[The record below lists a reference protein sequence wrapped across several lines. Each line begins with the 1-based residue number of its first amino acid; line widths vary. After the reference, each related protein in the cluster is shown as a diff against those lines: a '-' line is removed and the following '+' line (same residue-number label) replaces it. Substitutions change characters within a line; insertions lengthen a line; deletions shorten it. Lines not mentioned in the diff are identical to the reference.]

1 MCNDR
6 SWKSCSI
13 VTIVFTSLLM
23 LGMFIAVGV
32 MNSMFGDN
40 MQCYVDASHE
50 VSSSRRQMFEGMDKI
65 AALHPS
71 GDGIALGKQAL
82 INVAQTF
89 GLGPAVSQLPAFR
102 SLAPEGRKLS
112 EWETIPND
120 NSCLFH
126 SDDGMCDDD
135 ITWGLCDCGTD
146 LNDCGYR
153 SSEDCTASP
162 PPPPYTWGGS
172 EPKSDAEK
180 VDEVEKAVLD
190 VFNPCM
196 IIPAIFSALFLYIG
210 SGLTLKDPVQ
220 FSCGGKGMFI
230 TGSIF
235 AFPSFIIY
243 AIATYC
249 LLVYANVVVEI
260 IKQTFEQAAGDDHVF
275 SKCLDDSRAMFSSAG
290 VGCLIACI
298 ACLGAFISSICA
310 SCGICKHETAL
321 KKAPVQ
327 GTQMGNIAVATPVP
341 V

>member
-1 MCNDR
+1 M
-6 SWKSCSI
+6 
-13 VTIVFTSLLM
+13 
-23 LGMFIAVGV
+23 
-32 MNSMFGDN
+32 
-40 MQCYVDASHE
+40 
-50 VSSSRRQMFEGMDKI
+50 
-65 AALHPS
+65 
-71 GDGIALGKQAL
+71 
-82 INVAQTF
+82 
-89 GLGPAVSQLPAFR
+89 
-102 SLAPEGRKLS
+102 
-112 EWETIPND
+112 
-120 NSCLFH
+120 
-126 SDDGMCDDD
+126 
-135 ITWGLCDCGTD
+135 
-146 LNDCGYR
+146 
-153 SSEDCTASP
+153 
-162 PPPPYTWGGS
+162 
-172 EPKSDAEK
+172 

-249 LLVYANVVVEI
+249 LLIYANVVVEV
-260 IKQTFEQAAGDDHVF
+260 IKQTFVQAAGDDHAF

-298 ACLGAFISSICA
+298 ACLGAFVSSICA

-321 KKAPVQ
+321 AKAPVQ
-327 GTQMGNIAVATPVP
+327 GTQLGNIAVARPVP